1 MELEADLLVEYRII
15 LIQKRLWDF
24 MLDYEI
30 LRLIWWG
37 LLGILLIAFAILDG
51 FDMGVAILLPF
62 MGKTDMERRIFINTI
77 APVWESNQV
86 WLILGAGAIFAAWPP
101 LYAVAFSGLYMPL
114 FIILCTLILRP
125 VALKFRSKV
134 ENTLWRQIWDYG
146 IFIGGFVPSLIFG
159 IAVGNAIEGVPF
171 HFDEDLRV
179 IYTGTFLE
187 LFNPFSIGCGLIG
200 VMMMTLQGA
209 TYLKFKTSQ
218 SFSYRFQPVIFACVI
233 ALLTGFTI
241 MGLYT
246 HSFVY
251 GYKIVSA
258 IDSIGFSNPLGKV
271 VVRNLG
277 IIAQNFYQYPEML
290 LGPVFV
296 YLGGII
302 CLVTIRRPFLSFVGS
317 SLLTTGIVSTV
328 GFSLYPFLLPSTS
341 HPSHSL
347 TVWDASSSQRTLWI
361 MLLAVV
367 IFLPIILGYITW
379 LFRVLRGKVTE
390 EEVNA
395 NESSY

>member
-1 MELEADLLVEYRII
+1 
-15 LIQKRLWDF
+15 
-24 MLDYEI
+24 MLDYES

-62 MGKTDMERRIFINTI
+62 MGKTDMERRVFINTI

-101 LYAVAFSGLYMPL
+101 LYAVAFSGLYIPL

-134 ENTLWRQIWDYG
+134 ENPLWRQIWDCG
-146 IFIGGFVPSLIFG
+146 IFISGLIPALIFG

-179 IYTGTFLE
+179 TYTGTFWE
-187 LFNPFSIGCGLIG
+187 LFNPFAVGCGLIG

-218 SFSYRFQPVIFACVI
+218 SFSYRFQPVIFASVI
-233 ALLTGFTI
+233 ALLAGFTI
-241 MGLYT
+241 MGFYT

-251 GYKIVSA
+251 GYKIIST
-258 IDSIGFSNPLGKV
+258 IDSTNFSNPLGKE

-277 IIAQNFYQYPEML
+277 VIVQNFYKYPWML
-290 LGPVFV
+290 MGPSCV
-296 YLGGII
+296 YLGGIL
-302 CLVTIRRPFLSFVGS
+302 CLVAIKRPFLSFIGS
-317 SLLTTGIVSTV
+317 SFLTTGIISTV
-328 GFSLYPFLLPSTS
+328 GFSLYPFLLPSSS

-347 TVWDASSSQRTLWI
+347 TVWDASSSQKTLWI
-361 MLLAVV
+361 MLLAVI
-367 IFLPIILGYITW
+367 IFLPIILGYVTW
-379 LFRVLRGKVTE
+379 LYRVLRGKVTE
-390 EEVNA
+390 ERIHSD
-395 NESSY
+395 ESSY

>member
-1 MELEADLLVEYRII
+1 
-15 LIQKRLWDF
+15 
-24 MLDYEI
+24 MLDYES

-101 LYAVAFSGLYMPL
+101 LYAVAFSGLYIPL

-134 ENTLWRQIWDYG
+134 EHALWRQIWDCG
-146 IFIGGFVPSLIFG
+146 IFIGGFIPALIFG
-159 IAVGNAIEGVPF
+159 IAVGNAIQGIPF

-179 IYTGTFLE
+179 IYTGTFSE
-187 LFNPFSIGCGLIG
+187 LLNPFSIGCGLIG

-218 SFSYRFQPVIFACVI
+218 GFSYRFQPVIFACVI
-233 ALLTGFTI
+233 ALLAGFTI

-246 HSFVY
+246 HSFVC
-251 GYKIVSA
+251 GYKIASV
-258 IDSIGFSNPLGKV
+258 IDSVSFSSPLNKS
-271 VVRNLG
+271 VVRG
-277 IIAQNFYQYPEML
+277 FGTKAQNFYQYPWMMI
-290 LGPVFV
+290 GPLSV
-296 YLGGII
+296 YFGGVL
-302 CLVTIRRPFLSFVGS
+302 CLVTIKRPFLSFLGS
-317 SLLTTGIVSTV
+317 SLLTAGIISTV
-328 GFSLYPFLLPSTS
+328 GFSLYPFLLPSLS

-347 TVWDASSSQRTLWI
+347 TIWDASSSQRTLWI
-361 MLLAVV
+361 MLLAVI
-367 IFLPIILGYITW
+367 IFLPIILGYVTW
-379 LFRVLRGKVTE
+379 LFRVLRGKITE
-390 EEVNA
+390 EEIRA